1 VGKSNVRPLQRA
13 NATQDLTM
21 KHWMIAMFLTL
32 APLAAQ
38 GKEGPQAGERAAE
51 GWRQRVEE
59 AQQKLQSA
67 REQLQR
73 LQQERAG
80 GERRDDG
87 PRQRPQGDGDGRGG
101 RDPGARGPGARGD
114 RGDDRRMDGARSGR
128 DQRASA
134 HGRHGARGGS
144 GGDRRSG
151 HGAHGGMPP
160 MAERWLRLRALRD
173 GGMGMRGFQGV
184 RPPMRGFGGGRS
196 GPGDRGRPERQGFTR
211 PGGGAPGSGTML
223 ERLRQLREWRAEP
236 AQPMRGPRSGR
247 GRNDV

>member
-1 VGKSNVRPLQRA
+1 
-13 NATQDLTM
+13 M
-21 KHWMIAMFLTL
+21 KHWMIALFLTL

-38 GKEGPQAGERAAE
+38 GPEGPQGGERAAE

-59 AQQKLQSA
+59 AQQTLQAA
-67 REQLQR
+67 RAQLQR

-87 PRQRPQGDGDGRGG
+87 ARQRPQGDGNGPGGRGRDG
-101 RDPGARGPGARGD
+101 RDPGARSD
-114 RGDDRRMDGARSGR
+114 RGDGRRMDGARKSISGR

-134 HGRHGARGGS
+134 HGRHGARRGS

-151 HGAHGGMPP
+151 HGAHDSMPP

-184 RPPMRGFGGGRS
+184 RPPMRGIGGGRS
-196 GPGDRGRPERQGFTR
+196 GIGDRGRPQRQGFSR
-211 PGGGAPGSGTML
+211 PGGEAPGRGVML
-223 ERLRQLREWRAEP
+223 ERLRELRDRRAAAAP
-236 AQPMRGPRSGR
+236 PMRGPRPGR